1 MIYESA
7 IKMIETKLE
16 VLSKEYKI
24 TGQRNPIDSVRSR
37 IKTPVSIANKLEK
50 RNLPISFSSMTEN
63 LCDIAGIRV
72 ICPYISDI
80 YLAKD
85 ILLKQ
90 PDIKLIS
97 EKDYI
102 QNPKESGYRSLHIVV
117 EVPVSYSEDDITIYM
132 GDKLFNNLPAD
143 KQYSKQFFGKN
154 EEHIFDVYFEYDGF
168 EHNDET
174 NHKEP
179 NLEWDSHYDKNIN
192 NQDVELENFKLIRLK
207 LVVKFDRFDIQYGSD
222 DNAPK
227 VLEEVF
233 MATVSN
239 DENEYSLEL
248 TLDPENIEYSK

>member
-1 MIYESA
+1 MINKNSNKLNKKSFKPNNQTIINYKNPATKSFPQTIASENNEDFYEMTFKFQKIMMIYESA

-117 EVPVSYSEDDITIYM
+117 EVPVYLSNT
-132 GDKLFNNLPAD
+132 
-143 KQYSKQFFGKN
+143 
-154 EEHIFDVYFEYDGF
+154 
-168 EHNDET
+168 EHNV
-174 NHKEP
+174 K
-179 NLEWDSHYDKNIN
+179 
-192 NQDVELENFKLIRLK
+192 VE
-207 LVVKFDRFDIQYGSD
+207 IQLRTIAMD
-222 DNAPK
+222 FWA
-227 VLEEVF
+227 
-233 MATVSN
+233 
-239 DENEYSLEL
+239 SLEHEL
-248 TLDPENIEYSK
+248 RYKTSYVVPESIKKELFRCAETIAITDRQMEQIAMELQTIN

>member
-1 MIYESA
+1 MINKNYNKINKKSLRPNNQKIIKYKNPTTKAFPQTIDSEKNDDFYEMTFKFQKIMMIYESA

-117 EVPVSYSEDDITIYM
+117 EVPVYLSNT
-132 GDKLFNNLPAD
+132 
-143 KQYSKQFFGKN
+143 
-154 EEHIFDVYFEYDGF
+154 
-168 EHNDET
+168 EHNV
-174 NHKEP
+174 K
-179 NLEWDSHYDKNIN
+179 
-192 NQDVELENFKLIRLK
+192 VE
-207 LVVKFDRFDIQYGSD
+207 IQLRTIAMD
-222 DNAPK
+222 FWA
-227 VLEEVF
+227 
-233 MATVSN
+233 
-239 DENEYSLEL
+239 SLEHEL
-248 TLDPENIEYSK
+248 RYKTSCVVPESIKKELFRCAETIAITDRQMEQIAMELQTIN